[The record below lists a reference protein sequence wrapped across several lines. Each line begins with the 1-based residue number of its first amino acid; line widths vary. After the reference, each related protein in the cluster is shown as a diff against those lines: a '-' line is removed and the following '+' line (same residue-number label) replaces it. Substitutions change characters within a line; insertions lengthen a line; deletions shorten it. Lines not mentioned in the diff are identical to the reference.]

1 MFFDSG
7 LAYNDA
13 FNFVDSVSSVV
24 EYKYDNNG
32 NLTEDL
38 NKRIAKIQYN
48 LLYLPDT
55 IQFKNGNRIINR
67 YAADGSKLRTDYFT
81 LVTPLAVPLSKG
93 EVSKLTYQIDII
105 NQDTR
110 MFTENFEYGYYRDT
124 DPDTHKD
131 YACLKRINNSEGY
144 AHFGINPKVD
154 YYYNRKD
161 HLGDNSEVWRAY
173 DKTVLSIWTTVG

>member
-1 MFFDSG
+1 
-7 LAYNDA
+7 
-13 FNFVDSVSSVV
+13 
-24 EYKYDNNG
+24 
-32 NLTEDL
+32 
-38 NKRIAKIQYN
+38 
-48 LLYLPDT
+48 LPDT

-105 NQDTR
+105 NQDTQ

-144 AHFGINPKVD
+144 ANFGINPEVD